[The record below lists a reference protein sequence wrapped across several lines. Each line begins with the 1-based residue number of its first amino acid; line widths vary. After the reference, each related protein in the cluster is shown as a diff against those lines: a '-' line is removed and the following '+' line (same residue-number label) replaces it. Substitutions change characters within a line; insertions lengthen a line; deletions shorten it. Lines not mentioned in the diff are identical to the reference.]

1 MKKIEDILFEICE
14 TERVYEPDIDLI
26 ESGILDSY
34 AVIELLAELE
44 DEGIELQITQIDR
57 KLLHTVKG
65 IKQLVNDN
73 I

>member
-65 IKQLVNDN
+65 IEQLVNDN